1 MKDVEALH
9 DEMTGKAR
17 QAGVF
22 NGEGPGEQGPA
33 RTRPLRIVGRPLA
46 CSLACLLEVSAQVSA
61 LSSQREQPAQGR
73 CPLARSQLGS
83 R

>member
-46 CSLACLLEVSAQVSA
+46 CSLACLL
-61 LSSQREQPAQGR
+61 
-73 CPLARSQLGS
+73 
-83 R
+83 